1 MGQKQSF
8 KVNPTLGNIDLL

>member
-8 KVNPTLGNIDLL
+8 KVNPTLGNIDIL